1 MTSHISQFIVRRST
15 LVSLIA
21 LTFAPGCGEAPT
33 VFADE
38 DASLAE
44 EEQGS
49 ITGATGDGSS
59 PNRPQVSTSR
69 DEEML
74 VPFEDA
80 SESTPATAAGESP
93 EECAPSIFPSSDNVT
108 YEVTETVTETVEVE
122 VEREL
127 PSTALLLLDRSL
139 SMREPIDGSGT
150 SRWDTMQDVL
160 FGGEQPLLSA
170 LASEVYLGMTHF
182 TARRNT
188 SGADGSGHCVDLTVP
203 VEDISFEMDNF
214 EALAAQQADIELG
227 YGTPTGEALRA
238 TTDAFENVE
247 TAGSKH
253 IVVVTDGEPAH
264 CNALLDFSSEQA
276 IDYVLDAARDAAAMG
291 VTVHVIGIGPDVSQ
305 QHLEDMAAAGGG
317 MYRSALTGDSLE
329 EAFSEI
335 LAAVRVVEVEE
346 VFEEHEVTREV
357 TEERRSCSFDM
368 EFGRMGAD
376 AFLEGGSVRLGDQE
390 LTLDDADGWTI
401 NAADELEL
409 LGAACAAYLE
419 KGSQLELEA
428 ELACPNRFPGF
439 AR

>member
-1 MTSHISQFIVRRST
+1 MTSHIFHIARRFT
-15 LVSLIA
+15 LVSSIA
-21 LTFAPGCGEAPT
+21 LIFAPGCGAAPT
-33 VFADE
+33 VFE
-38 DASLAE
+38 DDDAALAE
-44 EEQGS
+44 DEQGS
-49 ITGATGDGSS
+49 TSGAAGDGSS
-59 PNRPQVSTSR
+59 PNSPQASTSR
-69 DEEML
+69 DEEVL
-74 VPFEDA
+74 VPFQDA
-80 SESTPATAAGESP
+80 SESTPTTAADESA
-93 EECAPSIFPSSDNVT
+93 EECAPSLFPSSNNVT
-108 YEVTETVTETVEVE
+108 YEVTETVTETIEVE

-127 PSTALLLLDRSL
+127 SSTALLLLDRSL
-139 SMREPIDGSGT
+139 SMREYIDGSEM

-160 FGGEQPLLSA
+160 FGGEQPLLSS

-182 TARRNT
+182 TARRSST
-188 SGADGSGHCVDLTVP
+188 GADGSGHCVDLTVP

-214 EALAAQQADIELG
+214 EALAAQQADVELG

-238 TTDAFENVE
+238 TTDAFKNVE
-247 TAGSKH
+247 TSGNKH

-276 IDYVLDAARDAAAMG
+276 VDYVLDAAKDAAAMG
-291 VTVHVIGIGPDVSQ
+291 VTVHVIGIGPDVNQ

-317 MYRSALTGDSLE
+317 MYRSALTGDSLQ

-346 VFEEHEVTREV
+346 VVEEREVTREV
-357 TEERRSCSFDM
+357 TAERRSCSFDM

-376 AFLEGGSVRLGDQE
+376 AFLEGGNVRLGDQE
-390 LTLDDADGWTI
+390 LTLDDTDGWTI

-419 KGSQLELEA
+419 EESQLELEV